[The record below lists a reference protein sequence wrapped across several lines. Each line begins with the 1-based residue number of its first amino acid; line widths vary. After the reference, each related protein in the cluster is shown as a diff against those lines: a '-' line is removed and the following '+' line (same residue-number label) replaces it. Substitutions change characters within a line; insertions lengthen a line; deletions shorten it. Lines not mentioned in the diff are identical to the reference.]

1 MSRGDSKAVLAVLI
15 RKHSRARRY
24 FGCRL
29 DECPNRLRHCRQH
42 ARSALY
48 PLAHLDPQRCFGGND
63 HVHPRAKLDESDTLA
78 ALQRLPFGGVENDA
92 TRQQPGN
99 LLEGDLEAL
108 AAHGHNVLLVALRRS
123 RVHGVQILAFL
134 IAHTAQ
140 LPADR
145 RAVHVYV
152 KYAEEDADPLPRT
165 LGSVDRGRLGDQAV
179 SRRYNQAL
187 ALGDRPVR
195 IAEKPQEENRQQH
208 RRNAPRPT
216 AREPSQ
222 RHRHCHQTQ
231 TVDVTVTNHS
241 PERLYGYPP
250 PMQQTSCVTPD
261 FVARTRGT
269 QHHRPRRPGPALRNL
284 GPDKSLKL
292 LPGSGAQAQKS
303 GLSRAA

>member
-1 MSRGDSKAVLAVLI
+1 
-15 RKHSRARRY
+15 
-24 FGCRL
+24 
-29 DECPNRLRHCRQH
+29 
-42 ARSALY
+42 
-48 PLAHLDPQRCFGGND
+48 
-63 HVHPRAKLDESDTLA
+63 DESDTLA
-78 ALQRLPFGGVENDA
+78 ALQRLAFGVVENDA

-99 LLEGDLEAL
+99 LLECDLEAF

-152 KYAEEDADPLPRT
+152 KYAEEDADPLART
-165 LGSVDRGRLGDQAV
+165 LGSIDRGRLGDQAV
-179 SRRYNQAL
+179 SRRDDQAL
-187 ALGDRPVR
+187 PCRNNPLG
-195 IAEKPQEENRQQH
+195 IAEKPQKKSRQQH

-222 RHRHCHQTQ
+222 RHRHCHQAQ
-231 TVDVTVTNHS
+231 TVDVTVTNHK
-241 PERLYGYPP
+241 PEQLYRYPL

-269 QHHRPRRPGPALRNL
+269 QHHRPRRPGPPLRKL

-292 LPGSGAQAQKS
+292 LPGSDAQAQKS